1 MLFVLVC
8 YILSGLHL
16 MSYVACLLGW
26 DLSIIPKRSKAV
38 IWKAKLA
45 WAMAKTFEG
54 DHRGPFIKKRQFSYS
69 LHRAK
74 RDWYCFGISRL
85 SIQTRSGSAGCKFAE
100 AFKATRRGGPLRMS
114 ELCSMCRKMATVQ
127 GLESFIFWESLE
139 DNCFMHFTE
148 VLADWFHLHRVR
160 AVTDAGDNCVGRRR
174 GRKYWSI
181 SAFPGILLSIVVLAP
196 SDGTAV
202 IDNHMVSPGPFPHV
216 SVMNATFVSF
226 LIGRN
231 QKPKVECLVLLSFQ
245 KLNLFPV
252 V

>member
-54 DHRGPFIKKRQFSYS
+54 DHRGPFIRKRQFSYS

-127 GLESFIFWESLE
+127 GLESFIFRESLE

-160 AVTDAGDNCVGRRR
+160 AVTDAGDNCVGR
-174 GRKYWSI
+174 GEEVLIDFCLSWHPALDSGLGTFGWDCCYWQPYG
-181 SAFPGILLSIVVLAP
+181 FPRALS
-196 SDGTAV
+196 TRFC
-202 IDNHMVSPGPFPHV
+202 H
-216 SVMNATFVSF
+216 
-226 LIGRN
+226 
-231 QKPKVECLVLLSFQ
+231 ECYICVFSHWEESETESRVFGLTVFSEA
-245 KLNLFPV
+245 
-252 V
+252 